1 MLKKIIKIAI
11 YPSLLLGVFFST
23 TAHAGS
29 HPLVLKM
36 MNAAGVKG
44 AYNPGTH
51 QETIAT
57 LIGTIIFWFLSLL
70 GVIFMAF
77 MIYAGYLWLTSR
89 GNSERVEKA
98 KDILK
103 ESIVGIGVVF
113 SAAAISALIYLAF
126 VPST

>member
-1 MLKKIIKIAI
+1 
-11 YPSLLLGVFFST
+11 
-23 TAHAGS
+23 
-29 HPLVLKM
+29 
-36 MNAAGVKG
+36 
-44 AYNPGTH
+44 
-51 QETIAT
+51 
-57 LIGTIIFWFLSLL
+57 
-70 GVIFMAF
+70 MAF